1 MNHDYEHCIDF
12 KDDCPES
19 CHRAQLVR
27 DLEENYPEM
36 EVSWMNFGDF
46 PECERNRLAKN
57 SPKAA
62 NNIDDQ
68 ISRQSVVYALERTK
82 RIARNNVNGA
92 VLRTFEEVLDS
103 LINITNLLPPVQH
116 EITHEQAVD
125 FLQSTGWMQKHDR
138 QMMLDG
144 ARKLPG
150 LPKIIYCK
158 DCRKHNKKIGFDEN
172 YHTVWK
178 EDACPLVSW
187 RGKAQGHE
195 FDYQFCA
202 FADRRKERHDEQRKV
217 F

>member
-36 EVSWMNFGDF
+36 EVSWMNFGDC
-46 PECERNRLAKN
+46 PDCERNRLAKN

-62 NNIDDQ
+62 KNIDDQ
-68 ISRQSVVYALERTK
+68 ISRSAIVSALKERAETLK
-82 RIARNNVNGA
+82 GTYGDLGGA
-92 VLRTFEEVLDS
+92 CSGAAKLAES
-103 LINITNLLPPVQH
+103 MPPVQP
-116 EITHEQAVD
+116 E
-125 FLQSTGWMQKHDR
+125 
-138 QMMLDG
+138 
-144 ARKLPG
+144 
-150 LPKIIYCK
+150 IIYCK
-158 DCRKHNKKIGFDEN
+158 NCRKHNKKVGFDEN
-172 YHTVWK
+172 FHTVWK

-202 FADRRKERHDEQRKV
+202 YADKREEVRNERKAEQSQ
-217 F
+217 